1 MRRAHIAALV
11 LALLAAAPARAGVEI
26 TTAGDRLSV
35 TAVRVPVAEVLDG
48 LARNTRMKVV
58 YEGATPRTLVS
69 VDLRAQTPAQAVLG
83 VLEGLG
89 LNFALILDP
98 SGTHVETL
106 MIVGAASA
114 GGSTGTGAGPAHS
127 RGEQGSRASF
137 DNAEMADDDEPP
149 AADIATPSDPHEV
162 PREPPKPSPLPIGPI
177 NPTTAYP
184 NSPFAPP
191 AKPPAPAASPAPSP
205 PSQ

>member
-1 MRRAHIAALV
+1 MRRAHAAAFV

-35 TAVRVPVAEVLDG
+35 TAVRAPLADVLAG
-48 LARNTRMKVV
+48 LARETRMKVV

-69 VDLRAQTPAQAVLG
+69 VELRAQTPAQAVLG

-106 MIVGAASA
+106 MIVGAA
-114 GGSTGTGAGPAHS
+114 GGSAATGATPGPGRPRTEPA
-127 RGEQGSRASF
+127 RANLE
-137 DNAEMADDDEPP
+137 NAEIPDDDDEPAAMEVP
-149 AADIATPSDPHEV
+149 APADPHEV
-162 PREPPKPSPLPIGPI
+162 PKEPPRPSPLPTGPI
-177 NPTTAYP
+177 NPTSAYP
-184 NSPFAPP
+184 NSPFAPV
-191 AKPPAPAASPAPSP
+191 AKPPAPAASPAASP
-205 PSQ
+205 PPP